1 MTSPVM
7 HFEEAVGTGS
17 PEGAAQ
23 LSFEQEKLCPK
34 ILLLSLSWVLGSLK
48 GPLEWKLSVKQS
60 NRYG

>member
-1 MTSPVM
+1 MTSPVT

-23 LSFEQEKLCPK
+23 LSFEQDKLCPI
-34 ILLLSLSWVLGSLK
+34 ILLLSSWVLGSLK
-48 GPLEWKLSVKQS
+48 GPLEWKLSVKQG